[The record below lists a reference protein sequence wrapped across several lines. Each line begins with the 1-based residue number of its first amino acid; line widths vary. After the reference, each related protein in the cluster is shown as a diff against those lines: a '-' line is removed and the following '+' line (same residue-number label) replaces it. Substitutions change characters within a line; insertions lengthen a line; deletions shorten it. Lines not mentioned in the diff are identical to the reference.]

1 MERLRRRLE
10 SAEKAL
16 SSLEKLVVLEKLTEV
31 ERDAAIQRFES
42 SFEACWKAGRQ
53 YLYDIEGLDIGSP
66 KSVIRSSREV
76 NLFSDEETVTALNM
90 VNDRN
95 LTVHTYNEEVAVK
108 IQGNLNKY
116 YHLLQVWIERMV
128 KRIEHLN

>member
-16 SSLEKLVVLEKLTEV
+16 SSLEKLVVLKKQTEV
-31 ERDAAIQRFES
+31 ERDAAIQRFEF

-90 VNDRN
+90 VNEEAAVNCRFGWKAKYIF
-95 LTVHTYNEEVAVK
+95 VAGYNH
-108 IQGNLNKY
+108 QL
-116 YHLLQVWIERMV
+116 
-128 KRIEHLN
+128 